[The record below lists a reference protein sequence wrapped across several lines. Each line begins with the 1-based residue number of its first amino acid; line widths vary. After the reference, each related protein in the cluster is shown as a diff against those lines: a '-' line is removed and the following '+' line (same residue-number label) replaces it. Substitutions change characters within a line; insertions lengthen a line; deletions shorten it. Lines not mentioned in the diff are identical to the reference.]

1 LTHPKVTV
9 RRTNLI
15 TISSDEPMAIQADG
29 DLVGEA
35 PARFTVLP
43 SALNILV

>member
-1 LTHPKVTV
+1 MVK
-9 RRTNLI
+9 RTNLI

-29 DLVGEA
+29 DLLGET

-43 SALNILV
+43 SVLNILV